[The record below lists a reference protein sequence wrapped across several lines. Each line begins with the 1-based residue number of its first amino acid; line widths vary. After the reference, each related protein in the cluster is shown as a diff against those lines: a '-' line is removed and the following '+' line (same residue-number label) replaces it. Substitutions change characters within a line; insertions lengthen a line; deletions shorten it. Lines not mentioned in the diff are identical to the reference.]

1 MTAFATLTPPL
12 LALGGCSLNA
22 GSGLSAVEARSDLY
36 AALDDTQEVVG
47 GQWEN
52 RDDPTA
58 RGCIIPLWVDG
69 EQYPGLRIGTAP
81 DDVDGTLKTVI
92 EAWDEWGYRVEQ
104 TLVGS
109 VNELQ
114 GRNSLD
120 QLLIFRVSDDA
131 MTLQGQSE
139 CRPVD

>member
-1 MTAFATLTPPL
+1 M

-22 GSGLSAVEARSDLY
+22 GSGLSPLEARAELY
-36 AALDDTQEVVG
+36 DALDDTQELIG
-47 GQWEN
+47 GTWDN

-69 EQYPGLRIGTAP
+69 ETYPALRVGIAP
-81 DDVDGTLKTVI
+81 ADPDAVI
-92 EAWDEWGYRVEQ
+92 ETVQDAWADWDYSVEH
-104 TLVGS
+104 TLVGE

-120 QLLIFRVSDDA
+120 ELLIFRVSDEA
-131 MTLQGQSE
+131 MTLQGESE
-139 CRPVD
+139 CRPDEG